1 MVGANKILTV
11 SYGTFSCTLEGFDEP
26 FNTMKAIAEYFRD
39 LAADDRYFGAEPPQ
53 PDAEM
58 LHRIAE
64 REIQRR
70 VEAKI
75 QENGVVLRAQDTL
88 LGAQAEAA
96 EAPAAPVEE
105 PLVTEAPAPE
115 PVAEEPAPQ
124 SVAAEVT
131 PEPAPEVAPAAGEPA
146 SDSVAAKLQR
156 IREAVARARAAQS
169 ESFAEEDEPA
179 PVMEP
184 EALLGQFD
192 AQTPAE
198 SEDFGYELDISG
210 PLSID
215 EIAADEAEELS
226 GSVETPEAEA
236 AIEAPAVSVEAEED
250 VIAEEIAQA
259 ETGETTVEAVAEDH
273 EEVDEETAEAAEAAD
288 PEAEKRQAL
297 RRARR
302 AAKRQKRIAAL
313 KAMVEELSEEEVSED
328 EAVPALEMA
337 EEAPE
342 VEEAQV
348 IQEAPAIEEAAEAVS
363 ALSEAPFDEEA
374 VVDDASSEE
383 DLAAE
388 EPEQLSEDAIEPEEI
403 STTIDEIAIEPEEIA
418 EAPGEEA
425 AAETPPLRAR
435 VIKVR
440 RREAVAVTE
449 AAIAE
454 TAEAV
459 VAEQDE
465 EEDDLAARLAAELGA
480 EEEAQDKAP
489 VMGMPGSL
497 SPEDEEDL
505 MRELAALEE
514 DDTAEAPA
522 VEDAEIAADMPEIDL
537 SGLSFEPIAEPVV
550 QVPAEAEIEA
560 EVEIVDEAA
569 EEEAP
574 VAEVAAEVEEV
585 EEVEETLAG
594 IGDVIE
600 AEDIVEP
607 EEALVADEAS
617 EAQEPVVA
625 EEEHAEAEQ
634 EPEMLSEEPD
644 EIPSRP
650 DVLILGEAL
659 ASEPEEDEVTFDHE
673 EDAAELSEEIEAA
686 AEKLAEEDAA
696 QQEPAIAAR
705 ETTPL
710 PLAPVSEDDREAEM
724 SRLLAEADKQAKGV
738 ETRRRFSAIA
748 HLKAAV
754 AATVADRLAKG
765 QDTASG
771 GAPESDA
778 SEPYRAD
785 LTQAVRP
792 RRPVNSGETHS
803 RRPEPMRP
811 APLVLVSEQRI
822 DSEPVSEAPSE
833 EEAPVGKTHV
843 IRPRRISAAQIA
855 AAEEAEVAPMDPQQ
869 ATSFTEFAESLGTQ
883 GLSDLLEAAAA
894 YTAAVEG
901 RPHFSPPQ
909 IMRKLASFEETAEV
923 PREERM
929 RVFGRL
935 LRQGKITKVKRGQYA
950 ITAASRYWDE
960 AKIASNQ

>member
-96 EAPAAPVEE
+96 EAPAVPVEE
-105 PLVTEAPAPE
+105 PLVTEAPAPA

-156 IREAVARARAAQS
+156 IREAVARARAAQT

-226 GSVETPEAEA
+226 GPVETPEAEA
-236 AIEAPAVSVEAEED
+236 AIEAPAVSVESEED
-250 VIAEEIAQA
+250 VIVEEIAQA
-259 ETGETTVEAVAEDH
+259 ETAETTVEAVAEDH

-313 KAMVEELSEEEVSED
+313 KAMAEELSEEEVSGD

-363 ALSEAPFDEEA
+363 ALSEEPIDEEA

-418 EAPGEEA
+418 EAPAEEA

-449 AAIAE
+449 AAVAE

-459 VAEQDE
+459 VAEQDG
-465 EEDDLAARLAAELGA
+465 EEDDLAARLAAELVA
-480 EEEAQDKAP
+480 EEEAQDEAP

-537 SGLSFEPIAEPVV
+537 SGLSFEPIAQE
-550 QVPAEAEIEA
+550 PAEVEIEA
-560 EVEIVDEAA
+560 EVDIVDEAA

-574 VAEVAAEVEEV
+574 VAEVAAEVEEI
-585 EEVEETLAG
+585 EETLAG

-644 EIPSRP
+644 ETPSRP

-659 ASEPEEDEVTFDHE
+659 ASEPEEDEVTFDQE

-686 AEKLAEEDAA
+686 AEELAEEDAA

-710 PLAPVSEDDREAEM
+710 PLPPVSEDDREAEM

>member
-226 GSVETPEAEA
+226 GPVETPEAEA

-259 ETGETTVEAVAEDH
+259 GTAETTVEAVAEDH
-273 EEVDEETAEAAEAAD
+273 EEVVEETAEAADAAD

-313 KAMVEELSEEEVSED
+313 KAMAEELSEEEVSED

-348 IQEAPAIEEAAEAVS
+348 TQEAPAIEEAAEAFSV
-363 ALSEAPFDEEA
+363 LSEELVDEEA

-418 EAPGEEA
+418 EAPAEEA

-449 AAIAE
+449 AAVAE

-480 EEEAQDKAP
+480 DEEAQDEPP

-522 VEDAEIAADMPEIDL
+522 VEGAEIAADMPEIDL
-537 SGLSFEPIAEPVV
+537 SGLSFEPVAQE
-550 QVPAEAEIEA
+550 PAEAEIEA
-560 EVEIVDEAA
+560 EVDIVDEAA

-574 VAEVAAEVEEV
+574 VAEVAAEVEEI
-585 EEVEETLAG
+585 EETLAG

-600 AEDIVEP
+600 AEDIVER

-644 EIPSRP
+644 ETTSRP

-659 ASEPEEDEVTFDHE
+659 ASEPEEDEVTFDQE

-686 AEKLAEEDAA
+686 AEELAEEDAA

-710 PLAPVSEDDREAEM
+710 PLPPVSEDDREAEM

-822 DSEPVSEAPSE
+822 DSEPVSETPNE

-950 ITAASRYWDE
+950 ITAASR
-960 AKIASNQ
+960 

>member
-226 GSVETPEAEA
+226 GPVETPEAEA

-259 ETGETTVEAVAEDH
+259 GTAETTVEAVAEDH
-273 EEVDEETAEAAEAAD
+273 EEVVEETAEAADAAD

-313 KAMVEELSEEEVSED
+313 KAMAEELSEEEVSED

-348 IQEAPAIEEAAEAVS
+348 TQEAPAIEEAAEAFSV
-363 ALSEAPFDEEA
+363 LSEELVDEEA

-418 EAPGEEA
+418 EAPAEEA

-449 AAIAE
+449 AAVAE

-480 EEEAQDKAP
+480 DEEAQDEPP

-522 VEDAEIAADMPEIDL
+522 VEGAEIAADMPEIDL
-537 SGLSFEPIAEPVV
+537 SGLSFEPVAQE
-550 QVPAEAEIEA
+550 PAEAEIEA
-560 EVEIVDEAA
+560 EVDIVDEAA

-574 VAEVAAEVEEV
+574 VAEVAAEVEEI
-585 EEVEETLAG
+585 EETLAG

-600 AEDIVEP
+600 AEDIVER

-644 EIPSRP
+644 ETTSRP

-659 ASEPEEDEVTFDHE
+659 ASEPEEDEVTFDQE

-686 AEKLAEEDAA
+686 AEELAEEDAA

-710 PLAPVSEDDREAEM
+710 PLPPVSEDDREAEM

-822 DSEPVSEAPSE
+822 DSEPVSETPNE

>member
-105 PLVTEAPAPE
+105 PLVTEAPAPA

-226 GSVETPEAEA
+226 GPVETPEAEA
-236 AIEAPAVSVEAEED
+236 AIEAPAVSVESEED

-259 ETGETTVEAVAEDH
+259 ETAETTVEAVAEDH
-273 EEVDEETAEAAEAAD
+273 EEVVEETAEAADATD

-313 KAMVEELSEEEVSED
+313 KAMAEELSEEEVSED
-328 EAVPALEMA
+328 ETVPALEMA

-363 ALSEAPFDEEA
+363 ALSEEPIDEEA

-440 RREAVAVTE
+440 RREAVAVIE
-449 AAIAE
+449 AAVAE

-459 VAEQDE
+459 VAEQDA

-480 EEEAQDKAP
+480 DEEAQDEAP

-537 SGLSFEPIAEPVV
+537 SGLSFEPVAQE
-550 QVPAEAEIEA
+550 PAEAEIEA

-574 VAEVAAEVEEV
+574 VAEIAAEVEEI
-585 EEVEETLAG
+585 EETLAG

-600 AEDIVEP
+600 AEDIAEP
-607 EEALVADEAS
+607 EEALFTDEAS

-644 EIPSRP
+644 EPPSRP

-710 PLAPVSEDDREAEM
+710 PLPPVSEDDREAEM

>member
-115 PVAEEPAPQ
+115 PVAEELAPQ

-156 IREAVARARAAQS
+156 IREAVARARAAQT

-226 GSVETPEAEA
+226 GPVETPEAEA

-259 ETGETTVEAVAEDH
+259 STAETTVEAVAEDH

-313 KAMVEELSEEEVSED
+313 KAMAEELSEEEVSED

-465 EEDDLAARLAAELGA
+465 EVEEDDLAARLAAELGA

-537 SGLSFEPIAEPVV
+537 SGLSFEPVAQE
-550 QVPAEAEIEA
+550 PAEAEIEA
-560 EVEIVDEAA
+560 EVDIVDEAA

-574 VAEVAAEVEEV
+574 VAEVAAEVEEI
-585 EEVEETLAG
+585 EETLAG

-607 EEALVADEAS
+607 EEAMVADEAS

-650 DVLILGEAL
+650 DVLILGGAL
-659 ASEPEEDEVTFDHE
+659 ASEPEEDEVTFDQE

-686 AEKLAEEDAA
+686 AEELAEEDAA

-710 PLAPVSEDDREAEM
+710 PLPPVSEDDREAEM

-833 EEAPVGKTHV
+833 EEAAVGKTHV

>member
-1 MVGANKILTV
+1 
-11 SYGTFSCTLEGFDEP
+11 
-26 FNTMKAIAEYFRD
+26 
-39 LAADDRYFGAEPPQ
+39 
-53 PDAEM
+53 
-58 LHRIAE
+58 
-64 REIQRR
+64 
-70 VEAKI
+70 
-75 QENGVVLRAQDTL
+75 
-88 LGAQAEAA
+88 
-96 EAPAAPVEE
+96 
-105 PLVTEAPAPE
+105 

-156 IREAVARARAAQS
+156 IREAVARARAAQT

-226 GSVETPEAEA
+226 GPVETPEAEA

-250 VIAEEIAQA
+250 VIVEEIAQA

-273 EEVDEETAEAAEAAD
+273 EEVVEETAEAADATD

-313 KAMVEELSEEEVSED
+313 KAMAEELSEEEVSED
-328 EAVPALEMA
+328 ETVPALEMA

-363 ALSEAPFDEEA
+363 ALSEEPVDEEA

-383 DLAAE
+383 GLAAE

-418 EAPGEEA
+418 EAPAEEA
-425 AAETPPLRAR
+425 AAETTPLRAR

-449 AAIAE
+449 AAIEE

-480 EEEAQDKAP
+480 DEEAQDEAP

-537 SGLSFEPIAEPVV
+537 SGLSFEPIAQE
-550 QVPAEAEIEA
+550 PAEVEIEA
-560 EVEIVDEAA
+560 EVDIVDEAA

-574 VAEVAAEVEEV
+574 VAEVAAEVEE
-585 EEVEETLAG
+585 TLAG

-600 AEDIVEP
+600 AEDIAEP
-607 EEALVADEAS
+607 KEALFTDEAS
-617 EAQEPVVA
+617 EAQEPVVT

-644 EIPSRP
+644 ETPSRP

-659 ASEPEEDEVTFDHE
+659 ASEPEEDEVTFDQE

-710 PLAPVSEDDREAEM
+710 PLPPVSEDDREAEM

>member
-105 PLVTEAPAPE
+105 PLVTEAPV

-156 IREAVARARAAQS
+156 IREAVARARAAQT

-226 GSVETPEAEA
+226 GPVETPEAEA
-236 AIEAPAVSVEAEED
+236 AIEAPAVSVEAEEG

-259 ETGETTVEAVAEDH
+259 ETAGTTVEAVAEDQ
-273 EEVDEETAEAAEAAD
+273 EEVVEETAEAADATD

-313 KAMVEELSEEEVSED
+313 KAMAEELSEEEVSED

-348 IQEAPAIEEAAEAVS
+348 TQEAPAIEEAAEAFSV
-363 ALSEAPFDEEA
+363 LSEELVDEEA

-418 EAPGEEA
+418 EAPAEEA

-449 AAIAE
+449 AAVAE

-537 SGLSFEPIAEPVV
+537 SGLSFEPIAQE
-550 QVPAEAEIEA
+550 PAEAEIEA

-574 VAEVAAEVEEV
+574 VAEVAAEVEEI
-585 EEVEETLAG
+585 EETLAG

-600 AEDIVEP
+600 AEDIAEP
-607 EEALVADEAS
+607 KEALFTDEAS

-644 EIPSRP
+644 ETPSRP

-710 PLAPVSEDDREAEM
+710 PLPPVSEDDREAEM

>member
-105 PLVTEAPAPE
+105 PLVTEAPVPE

-156 IREAVARARAAQS
+156 IREAVARARAAQT

-226 GSVETPEAEA
+226 GPVETPEAEA
-236 AIEAPAVSVEAEED
+236 AIEAPAVSVEAEEG

-259 ETGETTVEAVAEDH
+259 ETAGTTVEAVAEDQ
-273 EEVDEETAEAAEAAD
+273 EEVVEETAEAADATD

-313 KAMVEELSEEEVSED
+313 KAMAEELSEEEVSED

-342 VEEAQV
+342 VEEAQAA
-348 IQEAPAIEEAAEAVS
+348 QEAPAIEEAAEAVS
-363 ALSEAPFDEEA
+363 ALSEEPIDEEA

-388 EPEQLSEDAIEPEEI
+388 EPEQLSEDAIEPEEM
-403 STTIDEIAIEPEEIA
+403 SATIDEIAIEPEEIA
-418 EAPGEEA
+418 EAPAEEA

-435 VIKVR
+435 LIKVR

-449 AAIAE
+449 AAVAE

-480 EEEAQDKAP
+480 DEEAQDEAP

-560 EVEIVDEAA
+560 EAEIVDEAA

-574 VAEVAAEVEEV
+574 VAEVAAEVEEI
-585 EEVEETLAG
+585 EETLAG

-600 AEDIVEP
+600 AEDIAEP
-607 EEALVADEAS
+607 KEALFADEAS

-644 EIPSRP
+644 ETPSRP

-710 PLAPVSEDDREAEM
+710 PLPPVSEDDREAEM